1 MKTEVYALPELD
13 CPNCAMK
20 VERQVGKIKGLNEVT
35 VDFVHKKMIVEF
47 EGDSKKEQII
57 QAVKKAEPDIN
68 VVEIT
73 DGKDRVRSNA
83 QTENRDHH
91 HEEECGCG
99 HEHHHDHADCDGK
112 HDHHHHEEGC
122 GCGHEHHHD
131 HADCDDKHDHHH
143 YDESCGCGHDH
154 YHEHADCDDKHEH
167 HHHEKGCGCGHEHHH
182 EHADCDGEHEHHH
195 HEEGCSCGHD
205 HEEIPTVDH
214 SAVKGELKLR
224 LAGLDCANCAA
235 KIERAVNAMPEVE
248 EASVTFSTETL
259 LVDAKP
265 SSDREAL
272 IEAITAVVKKLEP
285 EVAVVEMKT
294 GTKQPEPEVKPQ
306 SFFRQ
311 NAKLLIGIGFFIAG
325 IILQAESYVFI
336 LFLISFLLIGGEVVY
351 SAIRNVLQGEW
362 FDETFLMSVATI
374 GAFAI
379 GDYKEGVAVMLFYQI
394 GELFQ
399 SYAVNRSRK
408 SIGSLMNIRAEYATV
423 VRNGKE
429 MRVDP
434 ENVMIG
440 EMILIK
446 PGERVPLDGIL
457 TEGETSLD
465 TSALTGESLPRD
477 AQSGDEILA
486 GMVNLSGVVQ
496 VKVTKEFGES
506 TVSRILEL
514 VENASSKKAPIER
527 FITKFAR
534 VYTPTVVVAAILVA
548 VIPPFLLQ
556 MGSFEVWLYRAL
568 TFLVVSCPCA
578 LVISIPLGLFAGIG
592 GASRQGILV
601 KGGNFLEILKDVDT
615 VVFDKTGTLTQG
627 TFSVTRIQPV
637 HADADSLLQLAAYGE
652 AYSNHPIARSIVAAY
667 GQPIDNQAIRNYKEI
682 SGQGV
687 EVEVSGR
694 KLALGNTKLM
704 QAQGL
709 DCPAVEEIG
718 TIIHVA
724 QEGEYLGWLVISDV
738 IKNTSA
744 AAISQLKQAG
754 VRNTVMLTGD
764 NRKVA
769 EAVAAQIGIDT
780 VYAQLL
786 PQDKVEQVETLLAAQ
801 PEGKKLAFVGDG
813 INDAPVLA
821 RADLGVAMGG
831 VGSDAAIEAADIV
844 LMKDDPAALATAIQI
859 SRKTHAILRQ
869 NIIFSLAIKIGVLI
883 LTLFGKSNMW
893 MGVFADVGVTL
904 LAILNSM
911 RALKVQ

>member
-20 VERQVGKIKGLNEVT
+20 VERQVGKIKGLSEVT

-47 EGDSKKEQII
+47 EGESKKEQII
-57 QAVKKAEPDIN
+57 QAVKKAEPDIH
-68 VVEIT
+68 VVEVT
-73 DGKDRVRSNA
+73 DKKDGVIRQP
-83 QTENRDHH
+83 QTENHGHH
-91 HEEECGCG
+91 HEHCECGEDHEHHHHEDEECSCGHDHEHKHEHCECGEDHGHHHHEEEECGCG
-99 HEHHHDHADCDGK
+99 HDHEHQ
-112 HDHHHHEEGC
+112 HEHC
-122 GCGHEHHHD
+122 GCEEGHEHHH
-131 HADCDDKHDHHH
+131 
-143 YDESCGCGHDH
+143 G
-154 YHEHADCDDKHEH
+154 
-167 HHHEKGCGCGHEHHH
+167 
-182 EHADCDGEHEHHH
+182 
-195 HEEGCSCGHD
+195 EGCSCGHN
-205 HEEIPTVDH
+205 HEAMSEVDH

-235 KIERAVNAMPEVE
+235 KIERAVNGLPQVQ

-265 SSDREAL
+265 SVDRAEL
-272 IEAITAVVKKLEP
+272 IAAITAVVKKLEP
-285 EVAVVEMKT
+285 EVDVVEMKT
-294 GTKQPEPEVKPQ
+294 GSKKKEPEAAQPG
-306 SFFRQ
+306 FFRQ
-311 NAKLLIGIGFFIAG
+311 NAKLLAGIVFFIAG
-325 IILQAESYVFI
+325 IFLQEQSYA
-336 LFLISFLLIGGEVVY
+336 FLIFLVSFILIGGEVVY

-379 GDYKEGVAVMLFYQI
+379 GDYVEGVAVMLFYQI

-408 SIGSLMNIRAEYATV
+408 SIGSLMNIRADYATV
-423 VRNGKE
+423 LREGKE
-429 MRVDP
+429 LRVDP
-434 ENVMIG
+434 ETVAIG
-440 EMILIK
+440 ETILIK

-457 TEGETSLD
+457 LEGTTSLD
-465 TSALTGESLPRD
+465 TSALTGESLPREV
-477 AQSGDEILA
+477 QKEDEILA

-548 VIPPFLLQ
+548 IIPPFLLQ
-556 MGSFEVWLYRAL
+556 MGSFDVWLYRAL

-615 VVFDKTGTLTQG
+615 IVFDKTGTLTEG
-627 TFSVTRIQPV
+627 KFSVTRIQPV
-637 HADADSLLQLAAYGE
+637 HAEADALLELAAYGE

-667 GQPIDNQAIRNYKEI
+667 GKPIENQKIRNYQEV

-687 EVEVSGR
+687 EVEVDGR
-694 KLALGNTKLM
+694 RLALGNVKLM
-704 QAQGL
+704 QTHGI
-709 DCPAVEEIG
+709 DCPPVDEIG

-724 QEGEYLGWLVISDV
+724 QEGEYLGWLVISDG
-738 IKNTSA
+738 IKKTSK
-744 AAISQLKQAG
+744 AAIRQLKQAG
-754 VRNTVMLTGD
+754 IRNTVMLTGD
-764 NRKVA
+764 NRSVA
-769 EAVAAQIGIDT
+769 EAVAGQIGIDT

-786 PQDKVEQVETLLAAQ
+786 PQDKVEQVEKLLAAQ

-869 NIIFSLAIKIGVLI
+869 NIVFSLAIKIGVLM
-883 LTLFGKSNMW
+883 LTLFGKSNMG

-911 RALKVQ
+911 RALKSGK

>member
-83 QTENRDHH
+83 QTESHD
-91 HEEECGCG
+91 
-99 HEHHHDHADCDGK
+99 HHHDHADSDG
-112 HDHHHHEEGC
+112 
-122 GCGHEHHHD
+122 
-131 HADCDDKHDHHH
+131 KHDHHH

-154 YHEHADCDDKHEH
+154 HYD
-167 HHHEKGCGCGHEHHH
+167 
-182 EHADCDGEHEHHH
+182 HADCDGEHGHHHHEEECGCGHDHHHDHADCDGKHEHHH

-205 HEEIPTVDH
+205 HEEIPTLDH

-272 IEAITAVVKKLEP
+272 IEAITVVVKKLEP

-294 GTKQPEPEVKPQ
+294 GMKQPEPEAKPQ

-534 VYTPTVVVAAILVA
+534 VYTPTVVIAAILVA

-667 GQPIDNQAIRNYKEI
+667 GQPIDNQEIRNYKEI

-754 VRNTVMLTGD
+754 VHNTVMLTGD

-869 NIIFSLAIKIGVLI
+869 NIVFSLAIKIGVLI

>member
-83 QTENRDHH
+83 QTESHD
-91 HEEECGCG
+91 
-99 HEHHHDHADCDGK
+99 HHHDHADSDGK
-112 HDHHHHEEGC
+112 HD
-122 GCGHEHHHD
+122 
-131 HADCDDKHDHHH
+131 
-143 YDESCGCGHDH
+143 
-154 YHEHADCDDKHEH
+154 
-167 HHHEKGCGCGHEHHH
+167 
-182 EHADCDGEHEHHH
+182 HHH

-205 HEEIPTVDH
+205 HEEIPTLDH

-294 GTKQPEPEVKPQ
+294 GMKQPEPEAKPQ

-534 VYTPTVVVAAILVA
+534 VYTPTVVIAAILVA

-667 GQPIDNQAIRNYKEI
+667 GQPIDNQKIRNYKEI

-869 NIIFSLAIKIGVLI
+869 NIVFSLAIKIGVLI

>member
-83 QTENRDHH
+83 QTESHDHHHDHADSDGEHGHHH

-99 HEHHHDHADCDGK
+99 H
-112 HDHHHHEEGC
+112 
-122 GCGHEHHHD
+122 
-131 HADCDDKHDHHH
+131 
-143 YDESCGCGHDH
+143 
-154 YHEHADCDDKHEH
+154 
-167 HHHEKGCGCGHEHHH
+167 
-182 EHADCDGEHEHHH
+182 
-195 HEEGCSCGHD
+195 D
-205 HEEIPTVDH
+205 HEEIPTLDH

-285 EVAVVEMKT
+285 EVAVVELKT
-294 GTKQPEPEVKPQ
+294 GMKQPEPEAKPQ

-534 VYTPTVVVAAILVA
+534 VYTPTVVIAAILVA

-667 GQPIDNQAIRNYKEI
+667 GQPIDNKKIRNYKEI

-869 NIIFSLAIKIGVLI
+869 NIVFSLAIKIGVLI

>member
-20 VERQVGKIKGLNEVT
+20 VERQVGKIKGLSEVT

-47 EGDSKKEQII
+47 EGESKKEQII
-57 QAVKKAEPDIN
+57 QAVKKAEPDIH
-68 VVEIT
+68 VVEVT
-73 DGKDRVRSNA
+73 DKKDGVIRQP
-83 QTENRDHH
+83 QTENHGHH
-91 HEEECGCG
+91 HEHCECGEDHEHHHHDEDECRCGHDHEHQHEHCGCEEG
-99 HEHHHDHADCDGK
+99 HEHHHG
-112 HDHHHHEEGC
+112 
-122 GCGHEHHHD
+122 
-131 HADCDDKHDHHH
+131 
-143 YDESCGCGHDH
+143 
-154 YHEHADCDDKHEH
+154 
-167 HHHEKGCGCGHEHHH
+167 
-182 EHADCDGEHEHHH
+182 
-195 HEEGCSCGHD
+195 EGCSCGHN
-205 HEEIPTVDH
+205 HEAMSEVDH

-235 KIERAVNAMPEVE
+235 KIERAVNGLPQVQ

-265 SSDREAL
+265 SVDRAEL
-272 IEAITAVVKKLEP
+272 IAAITAVVKKLEP
-285 EVAVVEMKT
+285 EVDVVEMKT
-294 GTKQPEPEVKPQ
+294 GSKKKEPEAAQPG
-306 SFFRQ
+306 FFRQ
-311 NAKLLIGIGFFIAG
+311 NAKLLAGIVFFIAG
-325 IILQAESYVFI
+325 IFLQEQSYA
-336 LFLISFLLIGGEVVY
+336 FLIFLVSFILIGGEVVY

-379 GDYKEGVAVMLFYQI
+379 GDYVEGVAVMLFYQI

-408 SIGSLMNIRAEYATV
+408 SIGSLMNIRADYATV
-423 VRNGKE
+423 LREGKE
-429 MRVDP
+429 LRVDP
-434 ENVMIG
+434 ETVAIG
-440 EMILIK
+440 ETILIK

-457 TEGETSLD
+457 LEGTTSLD
-465 TSALTGESLPRD
+465 TSALTGESLPREV
-477 AQSGDEILA
+477 QKEDEILA

-548 VIPPFLLQ
+548 IIPPFLLQ
-556 MGSFEVWLYRAL
+556 MGSFDVWLYRAL

-615 VVFDKTGTLTQG
+615 IVFDKTGTLTEG
-627 TFSVTRIQPV
+627 KFSVTRIQPV
-637 HADADSLLQLAAYGE
+637 HAEADALLELAAYGE

-667 GQPIDNQAIRNYKEI
+667 GKPIENQKIRNYQEV

-687 EVEVSGR
+687 EVEVDGR
-694 KLALGNTKLM
+694 RLALGNVKLM
-704 QAQGL
+704 QTHGI
-709 DCPAVEEIG
+709 DCPPVDEIG

-724 QEGEYLGWLVISDV
+724 QEGEYLGWLVISDG
-738 IKNTSA
+738 IKKTSK
-744 AAISQLKQAG
+744 AAIRQLKQAG
-754 VRNTVMLTGD
+754 IRNTVMLTGD
-764 NRKVA
+764 NRSVA
-769 EAVAAQIGIDT
+769 EAVAGQIGIDT

-786 PQDKVEQVETLLAAQ
+786 PQDKVEQVEKLLAAQ

-869 NIIFSLAIKIGVLI
+869 NIVFSLAIKIGVLM
-883 LTLFGKSNMW
+883 LTLFGKSNMG

-911 RALKVQ
+911 RALKSGK

>member
-83 QTENRDHH
+83 QTESHDHHHDHADSDGEHGHHH

-99 HEHHHDHADCDGK
+99 H
-112 HDHHHHEEGC
+112 
-122 GCGHEHHHD
+122 
-131 HADCDDKHDHHH
+131 
-143 YDESCGCGHDH
+143 
-154 YHEHADCDDKHEH
+154 
-167 HHHEKGCGCGHEHHH
+167 
-182 EHADCDGEHEHHH
+182 
-195 HEEGCSCGHD
+195 D
-205 HEEIPTVDH
+205 HEEIPTLDH

-272 IEAITAVVKKLEP
+272 IEAITAIVKKLEP

-294 GTKQPEPEVKPQ
+294 GMKQPEPEAKPQ

-534 VYTPTVVVAAILVA
+534 VYTPTVVIAAILVA

-578 LVISIPLGLFAGIG
+578 MVISIPLGLFAGIG

-667 GQPIDNQAIRNYKEI
+667 GQPIDNKKIRNYKEI

-687 EVEVSGR
+687 EVEFSGR

-869 NIIFSLAIKIGVLI
+869 NIVFSLAIKIGVLI

>member
-20 VERQVGKIKGLNEVT
+20 VERQVGRIKGLNEVT
-35 VDFVHKKMIVEF
+35 VEKKKKKMIVEF
-47 EGDSKKEQII
+47 EGESRKEQII
-57 QAVKKAEPDIN
+57 QAVKKVEPDIRI
-68 VVEIT
+68 VEVT
-73 DGKDRVRSNA
+73 DKKEAAPHSSLPSES
-83 QTENRDHH
+83 QKYEHH
-91 HEEECGCG
+91 HKHCDCGEDHEHHHGEEECGCG
-99 HEHHHDHADCDGK
+99 HD
-112 HDHHHHEEGC
+112 
-122 GCGHEHHHD
+122 HEHHHK
-131 HADCDDKHDHHH
+131 HCDCGEDREHHH
-143 YDESCGCGHDH
+143 GEEECGCGHDH
-154 YHEHADCDDKHEH
+154 EH
-167 HHHEKGCGCGHEHHH
+167 HHKHSDCGEDREHHHGEEECGCGHNH
-182 EHADCDGEHEHHH
+182 EALPE
-195 HEEGCSCGHD
+195 
-205 HEEIPTVDH
+205 VDH
-214 SAVKGELKLR
+214 STMKGELKLR

-235 KIERAVNAMPEVE
+235 KIERAVNVLPQVQ
-248 EASVTFSTETL
+248 EASVTFSTQTL

-265 SSDREAL
+265 SVNRTEL
-272 IEAITAVVKKLEP
+272 IAAIAEVVKKLEP
-285 EVAVVEMKT
+285 EVDVVEMKA
-294 GTKQPEPEVKPQ
+294 GAKNAEPEAAQPG
-306 SFFRQ
+306 FFRQ
-311 NAKLLIGIGFFIAG
+311 NARLLAGIVFLIAG
-325 IILQAESYVFI
+325 IFLQEQNYVVLI
-336 LFLISFLLIGGEVVY
+336 FLISFLLIGGEVVY
-351 SAIRNVLQGEW
+351 NAIRNVFQGEW

-379 GDYKEGVAVMLFYQI
+379 GDYVEGVAVMLFYQI

-408 SIGSLMNIRAEYATV
+408 SIGSLMNIRADYATV
-423 VRNGKE
+423 LREGKE
-429 MRVDP
+429 LRVDP
-434 ENVMIG
+434 ESVAIG
-440 EMILIK
+440 ETILIK

-457 TEGETSLD
+457 TEGTTSLD

-477 AQSGDEILA
+477 ARKGEEILA

-548 VIPPFLLQ
+548 IIPPFLLQ
-556 MGSFEVWLYRAL
+556 MGSFDVWLYRAL

-615 VVFDKTGTLTQG
+615 VVFDKTGTLTEG
-627 TFSVTRIQPV
+627 KFSVTRIQPV
-637 HADADSLLQLAAYGE
+637 HAEADALLELAAYGE
-652 AYSNHPIARSIVAAY
+652 AYSTHPIARSIVAAY
-667 GQPIDNQAIRNYKEI
+667 GKPIDNQKIRHYQEI

-687 EVEVSGR
+687 EVEVNGR
-694 KLALGNTKLM
+694 KLALGNEKLM
-704 QAQGL
+704 QAHGI
-709 DCPAVEEIG
+709 DCPPADEIG

-724 QEGEYLGWLVISDV
+724 RESEYLGWLGISDV
-738 IKNTSA
+738 IKGTSK
-744 AAISQLKQAG
+744 AAIRQLKQAG
-754 VRNTVMLTGD
+754 IRNTVMLTGD
-764 NRKVA
+764 NRSVA
-769 EAVAAQIGIDT
+769 EAVAGQIGIDT

-786 PQDKVEQVETLLAAQ
+786 PQDKVEQVEKLLAAQ

-844 LMKDDPAALATAIQI
+844 LMKDDPAALARAIQI

-869 NIIFSLAIKIGVLI
+869 NIVFSLAIKIGVLI
-883 LTLFGKSNMW
+883 LTLFGKSNMG

-911 RALKVQ
+911 RALKSGQ

>member
-83 QTENRDHH
+83 QTESHDHHHDHADCDGEHGHHH

-99 HEHHHDHADCDGK
+99 H
-112 HDHHHHEEGC
+112 
-122 GCGHEHHHD
+122 
-131 HADCDDKHDHHH
+131 
-143 YDESCGCGHDH
+143 
-154 YHEHADCDDKHEH
+154 
-167 HHHEKGCGCGHEHHH
+167 
-182 EHADCDGEHEHHH
+182 
-195 HEEGCSCGHD
+195 D
-205 HEEIPTVDH
+205 HEEIPTLDH

-285 EVAVVEMKT
+285 EVAVVELKT
-294 GTKQPEPEVKPQ
+294 GMKQPEPEAKPQ

-534 VYTPTVVVAAILVA
+534 VYTPTVVIAAILVA

-578 LVISIPLGLFAGIG
+578 MVISIPLGLFAGIG

-667 GQPIDNQAIRNYKEI
+667 GQPIDNQKIRNYKEI

-869 NIIFSLAIKIGVLI
+869 NIVFSLAIKIGVLI

>member
-83 QTENRDHH
+83 QTESHDHHHDHADSDGKHDHHHQDEGCGCGHDHHHGHADCDGEHGHHH

-99 HEHHHDHADCDGK
+99 HDHHHDHADCDGK
-112 HDHHHHEEGC
+112 
-122 GCGHEHHHD
+122 
-131 HADCDDKHDHHH
+131 
-143 YDESCGCGHDH
+143 
-154 YHEHADCDDKHEH
+154 
-167 HHHEKGCGCGHEHHH
+167 
-182 EHADCDGEHEHHH
+182 HEHHH

-205 HEEIPTVDH
+205 HEEIPTLDH

-259 LVDAKP
+259 LVDVKP
-265 SSDREAL
+265 SADHGTL
-272 IEAITAVVKKLEP
+272 IEAITAVVKKLET

-294 GTKQPEPEVKPQ
+294 GTKQPEPEAKPQ

-667 GQPIDNQAIRNYKEI
+667 GQPIDNQKIRNYKEI

-869 NIIFSLAIKIGVLI
+869 NIVFSLAIKIGVLI

>member
-13 CPNCAMK
+13 CPNCAIK
-20 VERQVGKIKGLNEVT
+20 VERQVGKIKGLSEVT

-47 EGDSKKEQII
+47 EGESKKEQII
-57 QAVKKAEPDIN
+57 QAVKKAEPDIH
-68 VVEIT
+68 VVEVT
-73 DGKDRVRSNA
+73 DKKDGAIR
-83 QTENRDHH
+83 QPHTENHEHH
-91 HEEECGCG
+91 HEHCKCGEDHEHHHHEDEGCGCGHDHGHHHEHCACDEGHEHHHHHEDEECGCG
-99 HEHHHDHADCDGK
+99 HDHEHHHEHCACDEG
-112 HDHHHHEEGC
+112 HEHHGEGC
-122 GCGHEHHHD
+122 GCGHN
-131 HADCDDKHDHHH
+131 
-143 YDESCGCGHDH
+143 
-154 YHEHADCDDKHEH
+154 HEALSE
-167 HHHEKGCGCGHEHHH
+167 
-182 EHADCDGEHEHHH
+182 
-195 HEEGCSCGHD
+195 
-205 HEEIPTVDH
+205 VDH

-235 KIERAVNAMPEVE
+235 KIERAVNGLPQVQ

-265 SSDREAL
+265 SVDRAEL
-272 IEAITAVVKKLEP
+272 ITAITAVVKKLEP
-285 EVAVVEMKT
+285 DVDVVEMKIGSKKT
-294 GTKQPEPEVKPQ
+294 EPEPEAAQPG
-306 SFFRQ
+306 FFRQ
-311 NAKLLIGIGFFIAG
+311 NAKLLAGIVFFIAG
-325 IILQAESYVFI
+325 IFLQEQSYA
-336 LFLISFLLIGGEVVY
+336 FLIFLVSFILIGGEVVY

-379 GDYKEGVAVMLFYQI
+379 GDYVEGVAVMLFYQI

-408 SIGSLMNIRAEYATV
+408 SIGSLMNIRADYATV
-423 VRNGKE
+423 LREGKE
-429 MRVDP
+429 LRVDP
-434 ENVMIG
+434 ETVAIG
-440 EMILIK
+440 ETILIK

-457 TEGETSLD
+457 LEGTTSLD
-465 TSALTGESLPRD
+465 TSALTGESLPREV
-477 AQSGDEILA
+477 QKEDEILA

-548 VIPPFLLQ
+548 IIPPFLLQ
-556 MGSFEVWLYRAL
+556 MGSFDVWLYRAL

-615 VVFDKTGTLTQG
+615 IVFDKTGTLTEG
-627 TFSVTRIQPV
+627 KFSVTRIQPV
-637 HADADSLLQLAAYGE
+637 HAEADALLELAAYGE
-652 AYSNHPIARSIVAAY
+652 AYSTHPIARSIVAAY
-667 GQPIDNQAIRNYKEI
+667 GKPIENQKIRNYQEI

-687 EVEVSGR
+687 EVEVDGR
-694 KLALGNTKLM
+694 RLALGNAKLM
-704 QAQGL
+704 QKHGI
-709 DCPAVEEIG
+709 DCPSVDEIG

-724 QEGEYLGWLVISDV
+724 QEGEYLGWLVISDG
-738 IKNTSA
+738 IKKTSK
-744 AAISQLKQAG
+744 AAIRQLKQAG
-754 VRNTVMLTGD
+754 IRNTVMLTGD
-764 NRKVA
+764 NRSVA
-769 EAVAAQIGIDT
+769 EAVAGQIGIDT

-786 PQDKVEQVETLLAAQ
+786 PQDKVEQVEKLLAAQ

-869 NIIFSLAIKIGVLI
+869 NIVFSLAIKIGVLM
-883 LTLFGKSNMW
+883 LTLFGKSNMG

-911 RALKVQ
+911 RALKSGK